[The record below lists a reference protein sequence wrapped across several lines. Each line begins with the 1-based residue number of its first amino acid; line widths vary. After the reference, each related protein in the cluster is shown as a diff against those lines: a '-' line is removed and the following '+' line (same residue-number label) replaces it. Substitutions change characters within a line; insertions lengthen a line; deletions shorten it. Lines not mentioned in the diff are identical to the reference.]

1 VNDLYPDWTL
11 NISNIT
17 IMLNDNSAFPI
28 AWDTGVSDGTLYRW
42 NPQGLKFAASLYPQD
57 TKI

>member
-1 VNDLYPDWTL
+1 
-11 NISNIT
+11 
-17 IMLNDNSAFPI
+17 MLNDNSALPI